1 MFNDTPLDQMD
12 GRYAKSMEGISP
24 LQKIIKVFSY
34 AETYHV
40 NDIDLCPEFI

>member
-24 LQKIIKVFSY
+24 LNYQSVF
-34 AETYHV
+34 
-40 NDIDLCPEFI
+40 LCGNLSC